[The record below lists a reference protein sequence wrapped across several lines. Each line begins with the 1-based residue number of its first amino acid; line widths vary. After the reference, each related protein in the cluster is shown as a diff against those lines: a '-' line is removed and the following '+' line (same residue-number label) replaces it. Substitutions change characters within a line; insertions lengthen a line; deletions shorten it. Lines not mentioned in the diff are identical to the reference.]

1 MEIGNAYVY
10 WMSVTVDER
19 KILDT
24 ALNVYMAQDEDDI
37 TPSAWEDAANAYGTL
52 NSRETDEYH
61 ISELEAMRD
70 ALIHLKETGPVPEKD
85 METLDEMLDSLCKMT
100 LW

>member
-1 MEIGNAYVY
+1 MEIGSAYVY
-10 WMSVTVDER
+10 WMTVTVDER
-19 KILDT
+19 RILDT
-24 ALNVYMAQDEDDI
+24 ALNVYMARDEDDI

-52 NSRETDEYH
+52 NSSETDEFH

-70 ALIHLKETGPVPEKD
+70 ALVYLKETGPVPEKE
-85 METLDEMLDSLCKMT
+85 MEILDSMLDNFCKMT

>member
-10 WMSVTVDER
+10 WMTVTVDER

-24 ALNVYMAQDEDDI
+24 AMNVYMAQDEDDI
-37 TPSAWEDAANAYGTL
+37 TPSAWEDAEKAYGTL
-52 NSRETDEYH
+52 NSRDTDEFH

-70 ALIHLKETGPVPEKD
+70 ALAYLKETGPVPERD
-85 METLDEMLDSLCKMT
+85 METLDSMLDNFCKLT